1 MPART
6 TDSASAAAVPLPDP
20 RFAGDLSVEA
30 ALLQRRSE
38 RSFSRSP
45 LELHEVSQ
53 LLWAAQGITDRQ
65 GGRTVPSA
73 GALYPMEIYLAAGN
87 VGNLPAGIYR
97 YRPRDRKLIP
107 TGKGDLRAGLAAAA
121 WGQDWM
127 KAAAAVVVVA
137 GVYGRTTKKY
147 GQRGIRYAH
156 MEVGHVAQNVYLQA
170 VALGLGTTIVGAF
183 KDGEVKRL
191 LGLRD
196 NEEPLGLLPVGRPR

>member
-6 TDSASAAAVPLPDP
+6 TGSASAAAVTLPEP
-20 RFAGDLSVEA
+20 RLDGDLSVEA
-30 ALLQRRSE
+30 ALLERRSR
-38 RSFSRSP
+38 RSFARSP
-45 LELHEVSQ
+45 LNLQEVSQ
-53 LLWAAQGITDRQ
+53 LLWAAQGFTDRQ

-87 VGNLPAGIYR
+87 VENLPAGVYR
-97 YRPRDRKLIP
+97 YRPRERKLIP
-107 TGKGDLRAGLAAAA
+107 NGKGDRRAGLAAAA

-127 KAAAAVVVVA
+127 KAAAAVVVIA

-147 GQRGIRYAH
+147 GERGVRYTH

-170 VALGLGTTIVGAF
+170 VSLGLGTTIVGAF
-183 KDGEVKRL
+183 KDSEMKRL

-196 NEEPLGLLPVGRPR
+196 NEEPLALLPVGRPG